1 MIITTKRGDGG
12 ETSLVGG
19 IRVSKGD
26 LRVEAYGTI
35 DERARR
41 GETQQQPQAKLSPGA
56 GERGAACL
64 PGGYPR
70 PSSFLNVQRR
80 LGQ

>member
-1 MIITTKRGDGG
+1 VIITTKRGDGG
-12 ETSLVGG
+12 EASLVGG

-41 GETQQQPQAKLSPGA
+41 GACGVEAKASEHP
-56 GERGAACL
+56 
-64 PGGYPR
+64 
-70 PSSFLNVQRR
+70 
-80 LGQ
+80 

>member
-1 MIITTKRGDGG
+1 VIITTKRGDGG

-35 DERARR
+35 DELNTALGFARSICTSAEITR
-41 GETQQQPQAKLSPGA
+41 TGFGGLPSWKMRRQETIGW
-56 GERGAACL
+56 
-64 PGGYPR
+64 
-70 PSSFLNVQRR
+70 
-80 LGQ
+80 LGKVLGV